1 MRMMTTQETRYL
13 FRRRNRNTL
22 RRKGKRRAVRMT
34 MKITVMNR
42 RRVLNM
48 RMRARRRKSLAK
60 VEANY

>member
-13 FRRRNRNTL
+13 FRRRNR
-22 RRKGKRRAVRMT
+22 RKGKRGAVRMT

>member
-13 FRRRNRNTL
+13 FRRRNR
-22 RRKGKRRAVRMT
+22 RKGKRGAVRMT
-34 MKITVMNR
+34 MKITVM
-42 RRVLNM
+42 RVLNM